1 MKSVRGAA
9 GAFLAVLFLGALI
22 LAMPAS
28 VSAKAPG
35 RAGVWQT
42 GASAGTASL
51 SWQKCEGAAYYKIYY
66 RYASQSG
73 YHHLKDI
80 KASGNV
86 QKTSVKLPKAGRIYR
101 IRVAPC
107 RQDGKSAG
115 DAYETE
121 CRTLP
126 GKIGLRSQKSY
137 ATSRKMR
144 FYWKA
149 EESAA
154 GYELLAADLAGQT
167 VGRQRVEG
175 RASAVVPDLF
185 PQQFYR
191 LRIRGYCR
199 IDGKIVYGAASY
211 TYVGQQPR
219 LRFKWASHSAVMVSW
234 AEVEGAADYAVY
246 ISDDP
251 SKGFKRV
258 KTVKERRAVVPG
270 LNRNWRYYVYV
281 VANMRRGKTVYAT
294 PRTHQYSFR
303 LQIE

>member
-1 MKSVRGAA
+1 MKSIKGAA
-9 GAFLAVLFLGALI
+9 GAFLAVLFLGLLI
-22 LAMPAS
+22 LSMPAS

-35 RAGVWQT
+35 KAVIWQT
-42 GASAGTASL
+42 GGSADTVSL
-51 SWQKCEGAAYYKIYY
+51 SWQECEGAAYYKIHY
-66 RYASQSG
+66 RYAAQSG
-73 YHHLKDI
+73 YHHLKDV
-80 KASGNV
+80 KASGGIE
-86 QKTSVKLPKAGRIYR
+86 KASVKLPKAGRVYR
-101 IRVAPC
+101 IRVTPC
-107 RQDGKSAG
+107 RQDGRMAG
-115 DAYETE
+115 SAYETE

-154 GYELLAADLAGQT
+154 GYELLAADLSGRT
-167 VGRQRVEG
+167 FGRQRVEG
-175 RASAVVPDLF
+175 RASAVVEDLF
-185 PQQFYR
+185 PGQFYR

-199 IDGKIVYGAASY
+199 IGGKIVYGAASY

-219 LRFKWASHSAVMVSW
+219 VKFRWASRSAVIVSW
-234 AEVEGAADYAVY
+234 PEVEGATDHTVY

-251 SKGFKRV
+251 SKGFKKV
-258 KTVKERRAVVPG
+258 KTVKERQTVITG
-270 LNRNWRYYVYV
+270 LDRNWKYYVYV

-294 PRTHQYSFR
+294 PRTHQYTFR

>member
-1 MKSVRGAA
+1 MKSVKGAA
-9 GAFLAVLFLGALI
+9 GAFLAVLFLGLLI
-22 LAMPAS
+22 LSMPAS

-35 RAGVWQT
+35 KAVIWQT
-42 GASAGTASL
+42 GASADTVSL
-51 SWQKCEGAAYYKIYY
+51 SWQRCEGAAYYKIYY

-73 YHHLKDI
+73 YHHLKDV

-86 QKTSVKLPKAGRIYR
+86 QGASVKLPKAGRIYR
-101 IRVAPC
+101 IRVTPC
-107 RQDGKSAG
+107 RQDGRMAG
-115 DAYETE
+115 GVYEAE

-154 GYELLAADLAGQT
+154 GYELLAADLSGRT
-167 VGRQRVEG
+167 FGRQRVEG
-175 RASAVVPDLF
+175 RASAVVADLF
-185 PQQFYR
+185 PGQFYR

-199 IDGKIVYGAASY
+199 IGGKIVYGAASY

-219 LRFKWASHSAVMVSW
+219 VKFRWASRSAVIVSW
-234 AEVEGAADYAVY
+234 AEVEGAADHTVY

-251 SKGFKRV
+251 SKGFKKV
-258 KTVKERRAVVPG
+258 KTVRERQTVITG
-270 LNRNWRYYVYV
+270 LDRNWKYYVYV

-294 PRTHQYSFR
+294 PRTHQYTFR